1 MKRKENQNPNDK
13 VIRPILMEESHW
25 ANSYLSV
32 ARYLGG
38 VVLNGTV
45 YLVVNK
51 EGKDIFEC
59 SKEADREGREKAIE
73 PGEPCDLVAEPF
85 IPLYRKMGRE
95 KFIQM
100 LEEEDE
106 LTLNKA
112 KEWMKSHLSDRED
125 A

>member
-25 ANSYLSV
+25 ANSHLSV
-32 ARYLGG
+32 AQYLGG
-38 VVLNGTV
+38 VVLNGTA

-51 EGKDIFEC
+51 DGKDIFEC
-59 SKEADREGREKAIE
+59 AKEAKKEGREKAIE
-73 PGEPCDLVAEPF
+73 PGEPRDLVAEPF

-95 KFIQM
+95 KFIRMIAQ
-100 LEEEDE
+100 ENE

-125 A
+125 V